1 MTKTYHVKERMV
13 AARPRSKRL
22 RMLGGTASSSASP
35 VSYTSSSS
43 GTNTPAGRSGM
54 PSSGSSVSGF
64 STTKNSIPTEGQCYF
79 DLNLGVPLWWNGEN
93 WVDSTGAKLISCII
107 DGVESSLLEGSS
119 LVVEVPDGT
128 TVTVT
133 MGGDDITE
141 DVLADGVVTI
151 SYVADDIEIMYGD
164 S

>member
-22 RMLGGTASSSASP
+22 RMLGRTASSSSSP
-35 VSYTSSSS
+35 ISYTSSSS
-43 GTNTPAGRSGM
+43 GTNVPAGRSGM
-54 PSSGSSVSGF
+54 PSSGSSVSVF
-64 STTKNSIPTEGQCYF
+64 STTKSSFPTVGQCYF
-79 DLNLGVPLWWNGEN
+79 DLNLGIPLWWNGAN
-93 WVDSTGAKLISCII
+93 WVNSTGARLIACII

-119 LVVEVPDGT
+119 LEIEVPSGT

-141 DVLADGVVTI
+141 NVLVDGVVTI
-151 SYVADDIEIMYGD
+151 SYIADDIEIMYGD